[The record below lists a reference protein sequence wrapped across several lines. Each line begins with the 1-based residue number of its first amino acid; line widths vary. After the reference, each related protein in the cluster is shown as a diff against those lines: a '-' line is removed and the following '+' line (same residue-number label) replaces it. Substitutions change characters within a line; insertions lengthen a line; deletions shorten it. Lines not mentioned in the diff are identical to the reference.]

1 MRLVTTVSTLAL
13 VLAPVAGLA
22 QAPAEGAGNLKEQPS
37 VIDKAMETITGH
49 SSSKVDDRAK
59 RSDQDAAAKK
69 ASEANYPDWSKIK
82 KTDK

>member
-1 MRLVTTVSTLAL
+1 MRFVTTISTLAL

-22 QAPAEGAGNLKEQPS
+22 QAPAENAGNTKDQPS
-37 VIDKAMETITGH
+37 IVDKAMETITGH
-49 SSSKVDDRAK
+49 SSSKGDDHAK
-59 RSDQDAAAKK
+59 RSEKDSAAKK